1 MREYDDL
8 ANAIILQA
16 IADYEYAYNRIK
28 ILADHDRLARK
39 LSKLTDM
46 RKGNLIKRE
55 QNEMR
60 LCERTLAEVDRFFES
75 EWCVELTKTNAAAH
89 WKKKRAEIMG
99 EI

>member
-16 IADYEYAYNRIK
+16 ISDYEYAYNRIK
-28 ILADHDRLARK
+28 ILADHDR
-39 LSKLTDM
+39 
-46 RKGNLIKRE
+46 
-55 QNEMR
+55 MR

-89 WKKKRAEIMG
+89 WRKKRAEIRG